1 MARYKGSFRGVEF
14 HTESSSGNI
23 GRRVV
28 IDEFPDKDEAASED
42 LGRKARAFTLTI
54 FVLGPDWEQKRNDLE
69 AAFEKEGPGELV
81 HPWRGTMNVAVTDCN
96 PTENIA
102 QGARQSWSVSF
113 TVVGTKSQP
122 SVRPDTVAVV
132 DAASDKAL
140 EAVQDD
146 FDDTFSVEDVQDYVE
161 EDAVTQINDALDSV
175 ITATKGM
182 LPDMTILPAF
192 TSNAAK
198 IISKVTTLLRTP
210 TNLSTQ
216 ITGQI
221 AAIFGLGNSP
231 LAAFNALK
239 KLFGYQPS
247 AVSRTTSSRIQ
258 QANNRTA
265 VDSLVRQTAVIEAA
279 RATSSIE
286 FESQDQAVTI
296 RDTVIDAINT
306 EQLTASDDVFVA
318 LSDLRTAV
326 VNDINTRA
334 VDLSKLVNY
343 TPQSTVPAAV
353 LAYRLYGDA
362 TRDEEIVTRN
372 NIAHPG
378 FLLGG
383 RKLEVLTND

>member
-14 HTESSSGNI
+14 HTESSEGDI

-42 LGRKARAFTLTI
+42 LGRKARSFTLAI
-54 FVLGPDWEQKRNDLE
+54 FVLGPDWEQKRDALE
-69 AAFEKEGPGELV
+69 AAFEKKGPGELV
-81 HPWRGTMNVAVTDCN
+81 HPWRGTMNVALTNCR

-113 TVVGTKSQP
+113 TVVGTQSQP

-146 FDDTFSVEDVQDYVE
+146 FDETFSVEDVQDYVE
-161 EDAVTQINDALDSV
+161 EDAVTQINGALDSV
-175 ITATKGM
+175 ISATKGM
-182 LPDMTILPAF
+182 LPDMTVLPAF
-192 TSNAAK
+192 TSNAGK

-210 TNLSTQ
+210 TNLSSQ

-239 KLFGYQPS
+239 KLFGYKAGS
-247 AVSRTTSSRIQ
+247 VSRTTSSRIQ
-258 QANNRTA
+258 QDNNRTA
-265 VDSLVRQTAVIEAA
+265 VASLVRQTAVIEAA

-286 FESQDQAVTI
+286 FESQNQAVDI
-296 RDTVIDAINT
+296 RDTVISAIDT
-306 EQLTASDDVFVA
+306 EQLTASDNVFVA
-318 LSDLRTAV
+318 LSDLKTAV
-326 VNDINTRA
+326 ISDINTRA
-334 VDLSKLVNY
+334 LDLSKLVAY
-343 TPQSTVPAAV
+343 TPKSTLPAVV

-362 TRDEEIVTRN
+362 NRDEEIVTRN
-372 NIAHPG
+372 SIAHPG
-378 FLLGG
+378 FVIGG
-383 RKLEVLTND
+383 RTLEVLTDD